1 MIQPHVLDAGEPGR
15 RRSLQGIVLL
25 ASGLLVMF
33 VAFGFGSW
41 FSGAASWVGFYL
53 GARGRTLVGLAQVA
67 TCIGFATAIVVALMW
82 YRRRCQRGA
91 ADIPLR
97 AVLAACL
104 ILPIGSIFWA
114 IFVDAIAYHY
124 GQDIVRPAFDYA
136 IMYLALGAMM
146 PLALGVPW
154 LVVFLRRR
162 HLRTTGDP
170 AGGHGAPKEGWES

>member
-1 MIQPHVLDAGEPGR
+1 MIQPVVVNADAPDQ
-15 RRSLQGIVLL
+15 RRSLQGIVAL

-53 GARGRTLVGLAQVA
+53 GARGRTLVGLAQVT
-67 TCIGFATAIVVALMW
+67 TCIGFATAVLVALMW
-82 YRRRCQRGA
+82 YRRRCRRGA

-104 ILPIGSIFWA
+104 ILPIGNIFWA
-114 IFVDAIAYHY
+114 IFVDAVAYHY

-136 IMYLALGAMM
+136 VMYLVVGGML

-154 LVVFLRRR
+154 LVLRLRRR
-162 HLRTTGDP
+162 HLRTTGGP
-170 AGGHGAPKEGWES
+170 AGEA